1 MTNHSTGLLGRRQP
15 GMDGLLLDRVPG
27 LPDRLRIDVGQ
38 QRAVVMPAAVDRR
51 RLADLVT
58 GVEDPPDGVVV
69 KIGGA
74 VRLVPAEGG
83 LLPHLTVLDNVIHGH
98 TVAHPVTKQAAKE
111 QSLVKAGRCGLA
123 DVLDRYPHE
132 ITPGR
137 RRLAGVA
144 RALGAYPRV
153 MLLEDANGLPTWGS
167 LLRIEHNPDLSS
179 AAILLITT
187 SSARTAGFL
196 DAE

>member
-1 MTNHSTGLLGRRQP
+1 
-15 GMDGLLLDRVPG
+15 MDGLLLEGVPG
-27 LPDRLRIDVGQ
+27 LPRRLRIDVGE
-38 QRAVVMPAAVDRR
+38 QRAVVMPSTAAARH
-51 RLADLVT
+51 LADLIV
-58 GVEDPPDGVVV
+58 GEEDPPAGAVV
-69 KIGGA
+69 KAGGA

-83 LLPHLTVLDNVIHGH
+83 LLPHLSVLDNVIHGH
-98 TVAHPVTKQAAKE
+98 RVAHPVTKQAAAE
-111 QSLVKAGRCGLA
+111 QSLVKATRCGLE
-123 DVLDRYPHE
+123 DVLDRFPHE

-153 MLLEDANGLPTWGS
+153 ILLEDANGLPTWGS

-179 AAILLITT
+179 AALLLITT
-187 SSARTAGFL
+187 NPARTTGFA

>member
-1 MTNHSTGLLGRRQP
+1 
-15 GMDGLLLDRVPG
+15 MDGLLLERVPG
-27 LPDRLRIDVGQ
+27 LPARVQIDVGE
-38 QRAVVMPAAVDRR
+38 QRAVVMAEAVDRR

-58 GVEDPPDGVVV
+58 GAEEPPAGVNV
-69 KIGGA
+69 KAGGP

-83 LLPHLTVLDNVIHGH
+83 LLPHLTVLGNVMHGH
-98 TVAHPVTKQAAKE
+98 RATHPVTKQAAKE
-111 QSLVKAGRCGLA
+111 QGLVKAIACGLE

-153 MLLEDANGLPTWGS
+153 ILLEDANGLPTWGS
-167 LLRIEHNPDLSS
+167 LLSLRPNPDLAS
-179 AAILLITT
+179 AALLLVTT
-187 SSARTAGFL
+187 SAARTTGFAH
-196 DAE
+196 AE

>member
-1 MTNHSTGLLGRRQP
+1 ME
-15 GMDGLLLDRVPG
+15 GLLLERVPG
-27 LPDRLRIDVGQ
+27 LPEHLHVGVGE
-38 QRAVVMPAAVDRR
+38 QRAVVVPQAADRR
-51 RLADLVT
+51 RLADIVT
-58 GVEDPPDGVVV
+58 GLEDPPPEAIVLPT
-69 KIGGA
+69 GA

-83 LLPHLTVLDNVIHGH
+83 LLPHLTVLGNVVHGH
-98 TVAHPVTKQAAKE
+98 LTTHSITKQAAKD
-111 QSLVKAGRCGLA
+111 QSRVQAVGCGLE

-153 MLLEDANGLPTWGS
+153 IVLEDANGLPTWGS
-167 LLRIEHNPDLSS
+167 LLSIRPNADLDSV
-179 AAILLITT
+179 ALLLITT
-187 SSARTAGFL
+187 STTRTTGFA

>member
-1 MTNHSTGLLGRRQP
+1 
-15 GMDGLLLDRVPG
+15 MDGLLLERVPG
-27 LPDRLRIDVGQ
+27 LPGRLRIDVGE
-38 QRAVVMPAAVDRR
+38 QRALVMQSAAAARQ
-51 RLADLVT
+51 LADFVT
-58 GVEDPPDGVVV
+58 GAEDPPDGAVV
-69 KIGGA
+69 KVGGE

-98 TVAHPVTKQAAKE
+98 RVAHPVTKQAAKE
-111 QSLVKAGRCGLA
+111 QSLVKAARCGLE

-153 MLLEDANGLPTWGS
+153 ILLEDANGLPTWGS

-179 AAILLITT
+179 AALLLITT
-187 SSARTAGFL
+187 NPARTTGFRN
-196 DAE
+196 AE